1 MYAMMLT
8 WRSKDTC
15 RLSALVSSTLTHWVI
30 PSIFS
35 TDRSLYRVSQS
46 CMYNILFNP
55 HHCLCI
61 PFLQWLLPE
70 FSQLLKMVSGSNPT
84 ILFSS
89 LWVFKQLAEYCTNC
103 TMSSVELAS
112 SRVVNTMGVIH
123 PPSSQ
128 SLDVHV
134 WGCVWVCSLWC
145 LTETFAIHQNYT
157 PHTSILQ
164 MMFIKWSFL
173 HSQPKIILFG
183 RNKQEQ

>member
-1 MYAMMLT
+1 MPYALRLYIYKFYMVKGIMYAMMLT

-15 RLSALVSSTLTHWVI
+15 RLSALVASTLTHWVI
-30 PSIFS
+30 PSIFMN
-35 TDRSLYRVSQS
+35 DRSDRVSQS

-61 PFLQWLLPE
+61 PFLQLLLPE

-128 SLDVHV
+128 SLGVHV

-145 LTETFAIHQNYT
+145 LTETFAIHQN
-157 PHTSILQ
+157 
-164 MMFIKWSFL
+164 
-173 HSQPKIILFG
+173 
-183 RNKQEQ
+183 